1 MPDTTKL
8 RRFVTSPR
16 ADAALAAGLAVVAL
30 AYQATLGLDAGD
42 WTVPIVILLCSC
54 AIAGRSRHPRGA
66 AVAVAAALLLGG
78 ATGQANTTAP
88 AVLVFVAPLLVAYAV
103 GVEVGV
109 VTGLGYIALLAI
121 GLQTGSAAFNPLF
134 EMVTVGPWLA
144 GLVVR
149 SRRNLAGQIAIR
161 NRELELARA
170 AYAHEAV
177 RYERARIAREL
188 HDIVAHCVTAIV
200 VQAGAGRQLAETDPE
215 RAHQMLQAIVE
226 SADEAYAE
234 IGLLGNGDRLRS
246 LDTIEDLVQNA
257 GAIGQTVRYQRS
269 GDGRA
274 VDSATSD
281 AAFRIVQESLTNAVK
296 HAAGTPV
303 DIRVHTLLGHVD
315 LHIVSGA
322 TGPDP
327 TGLAMTGSGRG
338 VAGMQRRAAECGGR
352 LTAGPADGGWQVVA
366 HLPGR

>member
-8 RRFVTSPR
+8 RRLVTSPR

-30 AYQATLGLDAGD
+30 AYQATLGLGAGD
-42 WTVPIVILLCSC
+42 WTVPIVILLCSG

-88 AVLVFVAPLLVAYAV
+88 LILVSVAPLLVAYTV

-109 VTGLGYIALLAI
+109 ATGLGCIALLAI

-134 EMVTVGPWLA
+134 EMVTLGPWLA

-149 SRRNLAGQIAIR
+149 SRRNLAGQIEMR

-200 VQAGAGRQLAETDPE
+200 VQAGAGRQLAATDPE
-215 RAHQMLQAIVE
+215 RAHEMLQAIVE

-234 IGLLGNGDRLRS
+234 IGLLGSGDRPRG
-246 LDTIEDLVQNA
+246 LDTIEGLVENA
-257 GAIGQTVRYQRS
+257 GATGHTVRYRCS
-269 GDGRA
+269 GDLQT
-274 VDSATSD
+274 VDSATSN
-281 AAFRIVQESLTNAVK
+281 AAYRIVQESLTNAVK
-296 HAAGTPV
+296 HAAGAPIEV
-303 DIRVHTLLGHVD
+303 HVHTEHGRVD
-315 LHIVSGA
+315 LQILSCGRPNRA
-322 TGPDP
+322 D
-327 TGLAMTGSGRG
+327 LAATGSGRG
-338 VAGMQRRAAECGGR
+338 VAGMRRRAADCGGH
-352 LTAGPADGGWQVVA
+352 LTAGPAEGGWQVVA